1 MLEDGQQQ
9 LLQTTS
15 EKSLGQRRHCVKH
28 ETGFPLRQ
36 LGLEADLHKTI
47 TPDGVHQS

>member
-1 MLEDGQQQ
+1 MREAGQQQ
-9 LLQTTS
+9 LLQAIS

-36 LGLEADLHKTI
+36 LGLEADLDKTI

>member
-1 MLEDGQQQ
+1 MREDGQQQ

-28 ETGFPLRQ
+28 ETGSPLRQ
-36 LGLEADLHKTI
+36 QVLEVDLEKI
-47 TPDGVHQS
+47 MTPDGVQQR